1 VGSCFCVGAGAAEMR
16 CQSPS
21 AAAIGERLWEQ
32 RDYNH
37 FYITKTVGNGG
48 ETVRYNLWAKVL
60 KSNASYS

>member
-1 VGSCFCVGAGAAEMR
+1 MR